1 MAAFQCLPDLLTD
14 DNTMSS
20 CDARQVRNLREADRG
35 QGELSWR
42 ARRCGHVSSLTVDC
56 DNCKLS
62 SAISGSASWSH
73 AFARCLITARRRG
86 QPHGVGHHAANFQT
100 WRIDKRVRHLVRPEK
115 SEREQTHRLA
125 LPDARHGTPRAG
137 AMHFLIS
144 YVLSPLRSE
153 PILSERAGFGLA
165 SVPRPLEALSVHP
178 LEFRL
183 SPG

>member
-1 MAAFQCLPDLLTD
+1 MAAFQCLPDLLTE
-14 DNTMSS
+14 DNTVSS
-20 CDARQVRNLREADRG
+20 CDARQVRNLCEADRG
-35 QGELSWR
+35 R
-42 ARRCGHVSSLTVDC
+42 ASLTGDC
-56 DNCKLS
+56 DNCKIS
-62 SAISGSASWSH
+62 SATSGSASSSH

-86 QPHGVGHHAANFQT
+86 QPHGGGHHAANFQT
-100 WRIDKRVRHLVRPEK
+100 WRIDKRVRHLVRLENG
-115 SEREQTHRLA
+115 EREQTHRLA